1 MPHVVTQSCC
11 SDGSCVYAC
20 PVNCIHP
27 SPDEPGFASSE
38 MLYIDPA
45 ACVDCGACVSACPV
59 GAIAPDTR
67 LTPEQQ
73 PFIELNAS
81 FYYAD
86 HASRPAGQK
95 LPPTSKLAP
104 VIPAPQVLGNRSNRS
119 NRGYRPGPLTVA
131 IVGSGPAAMYAADE
145 LLTQRGVR
153 VNVFE
158 KLPAPY
164 GLVRAGVAPDHQTTK
179 RVTQLFDRIA
189 SRREFRFYLNVQVG
203 EHLTHAELLA
213 HHHAVIYAVG
223 APNDRRLDIDGM
235 GMPGTG
241 TGTEMVAWINGHP
254 DFVQLPVD
262 LSHERVIVVGNGNVA
277 FDVARVLTADP
288 DELARTDISD
298 HALTV
303 LRASRVRE
311 VVIAARRGPEH
322 SAFTLPEL
330 IGLTTKADVVLAA
343 TDHELVLRDLAA
355 VSDTLTKQKL
365 EILSKLDSAA
375 DGSGPPPRPRIRL
388 AYQLTPRRVLSRG
401 VLGQRRASG
410 MEFSVT
416 GTDEVRQVDA
426 GLVLTSIG
434 YRGRAIRDLPFD
446 ETAGVV
452 PNDGGRVIDPDTGQP
467 VPGAYVAGWIK
478 RGPTGFIGTN
488 RSCALQ
494 TVRQLVDDFNAG
506 LLQDF
511 AGTPPGLDKLVRQ
524 RQPAVVDAAGWRAI
538 DAAEMARGDRADR
551 PRNKFTS
558 IDDMLAVVATA
569 PTPTLRRRLADRLGR
584 LVDLS

>member
-1 MPHVVTQSCC
+1 MPHVITQSCC

-27 SPDEPGFASSE
+27 SPDEPGFATAE
-38 MLYIDPA
+38 MLYIDPV

-59 GAIAPDTR
+59 GAIAPASR
-67 LTPEQQ
+67 LEPEQQ
-73 PFIELNAS
+73 PFIALNAS
-81 FYYAD
+81 YYPD
-86 HASRPAGQK
+86 RPADQK

-104 VIPAPQVLGNRSNRS
+104 VIPAPQV
-119 NRGYRPGPLTVA
+119 RGHHRGPLTVA

-145 LLTQRGVR
+145 LLTQHGVR

-158 KLPAPY
+158 KLPTPY

-179 RVTQLFDRIA
+179 RVTALFDRIA
-189 SRREFRFYLNVQVG
+189 RRREFRFFLNVEVG
-203 EHLTHAELLA
+203 KHLSHDDLLA

-241 TGTEMVAWINGHP
+241 TATELVAWINGHP
-254 DFVQLPVD
+254 DFTELPVD
-262 LSHERVIVVGNGNVA
+262 LSQERVIVVGNGNVA
-277 FDVARVLTADP
+277 LDVARVLTADP

-298 HALTV
+298 HALQA

-311 VVIAARRGPEH
+311 VVIAARRGPAH

-330 IGLTTKADVVLAA
+330 IGLTTKADVVLDAA
-343 TDHELVLRDLAA
+343 DHELVLRDLATESDA
-355 VSDTLTKQKL
+355 VIRQKM
-365 EILSKLDSAA
+365 EILRKLGVA
-375 DGSGPPPRPRIRL
+375 SGPPQWPRIWL
-388 AYQLTPRRVLSRG
+388 AYQLTPVRVVG
-401 VLGQRRASG
+401 EQRASG

-416 GTDEVRQVDA
+416 GTDERCQLEA

-434 YRGRAIRDLPFD
+434 YHGKAIRDLPFD
-446 ETAGVV
+446 DDAGVV
-452 PNDGGRVIDPDTGQP
+452 PNNGGRVIDQDSGQP
-467 VPGAYVAGWIK
+467 VHGAYVAGWIK

-488 RSCALQ
+488 KSCALQ
-494 TVRQLVDDFNAG
+494 TVQRLVDDFNAG
-506 LLQDF
+506 LLRDPIDKPS
-511 AGTPPGLDKLVRQ
+511 ALDALVAE

-538 DAAEMARGDRADR
+538 DAAEVSRGSLGDR

-558 IDDMLAVVATA
+558 VADMLAVAAAA
-569 PTPTLRRRLADRLGR
+569 PAPPLRRRLADRLR
-584 LVDLS
+584 QVADLA

>member
-1 MPHVVTQSCC
+1 MPHVITQSCC

-27 SPDEPGFASSE
+27 SPDEPGFATAE
-38 MLYIDPA
+38 MLYIDPV

-59 GAIAPDTR
+59 GAIAPASR
-67 LTPEQQ
+67 LEPEQQ
-73 PFIELNAS
+73 PFIALNAS
-81 FYYAD
+81 YYPD
-86 HASRPAGQK
+86 RPADQK

-104 VIPAPQVLGNRSNRS
+104 VIPSPKVLGNHSHHR
-119 NRGYRPGPLTVA
+119 GPLTVA

-145 LLTQRGVR
+145 LLTQHGVR

-158 KLPAPY
+158 KLPTPY

-179 RVTQLFDRIA
+179 RVTALFDRIA
-189 SRREFRFYLNVQVG
+189 RRREFRFFLNVEVG
-203 EHLTHAELLA
+203 KHLSHDDLLA

-241 TGTEMVAWINGHP
+241 TATELVAWINGHP
-254 DFVQLPVD
+254 DFTELPVD

-277 FDVARVLTADP
+277 LDVARVLTADP

-298 HALTV
+298 HALQA

-311 VVIAARRGPEH
+311 VVIAARRGPAH

-330 IGLTTKADVVLAA
+330 IGLTTKADVVLDAA
-343 TDHELVLRDLAA
+343 DHELVLRDLATESDA
-355 VSDTLTKQKL
+355 VTRQKL
-365 EILSKLDSAA
+365 EILRKLGV
-375 DGSGPPPRPRIRL
+375 GSGTPQRPRIRL
-388 AYQLTPRRVLSRG
+388 AYQLTPVRVVG
-401 VLGQRRASG
+401 EQRASG

-416 GTDEVRQVDA
+416 GTDELCQLEA
-426 GLVLTSIG
+426 GQVLTSIG
-434 YRGRAIRDLPFD
+434 YHGKAIRDLPFD
-446 ETAGVV
+446 DDAGVV
-452 PNDGGRVIDPDTGQP
+452 PNNGGRVIDQDSGQP
-467 VPGAYVAGWIK
+467 VHGAYVAGWIK

-488 RSCALQ
+488 KSCALQ
-494 TVRQLVDDFNAG
+494 TVQRLVDDFNAG
-506 LLQDF
+506 LLRDPIDKPS
-511 AGTPPGLDKLVRQ
+511 ALDALVAE

-538 DAAEMARGDRADR
+538 DAAEVSRGSLGDR

-558 IDDMLAVVATA
+558 VADMLAVAAAA
-569 PTPTLRRRLADRLGR
+569 PAPPLRRRLADRLR
-584 LVDLS
+584 QVADLA